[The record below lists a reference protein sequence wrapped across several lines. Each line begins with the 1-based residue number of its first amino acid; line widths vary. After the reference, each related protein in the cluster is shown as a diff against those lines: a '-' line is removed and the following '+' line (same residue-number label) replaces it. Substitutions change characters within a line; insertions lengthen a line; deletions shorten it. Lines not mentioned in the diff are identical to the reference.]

1 MKDLTQGP
9 IPRHVAELSI
19 PMAVGMLVQTLY
31 YFIDLYFVAKLGDVA
46 IAAVSSAG
54 TVFFI
59 ALALTQVL
67 SVATVALVSQA
78 VGRKDQAEANM
89 AFNQSVVM
97 AALCTIGTL
106 VVGYLLADPYMRLV
120 GADEPTRAAGRTFL
134 HWFIPGL
141 ALQFPMVVMSSGLR
155 GTGIVKPGMIVQMVT
170 VLINAVLA
178 PVLIAGWG
186 TGHPLGVA
194 GAALATTV
202 ASAAGVILLAIYFVR
217 LEKYVHF
224 ESALWRP
231 RMDVWKRM
239 LVVGLPAGGEFLL
252 LGIFTGILYWITGRV
267 GAHAQAG
274 FGVASRI
281 MQMIF
286 LPAMAIAF
294 SAAPLAGQNYGARRA
309 DRVRETFRVSVL
321 ASCVVMLAMT
331 GLCQVAGEAMVRFFA
346 TEPEAIA
353 VGTEFL
359 RVISLNFFAMG
370 IVWTCSSMFQGMGN
384 TLPSLASSAMRLVTF
399 AVPAI
404 WMSLQPDFQ
413 LLHIWYLSVVT
424 VLLQAGVSVWLLRRE
439 FAKRLG
445 SDLVER
451 GQTSRSVPK

>member
-1 MKDLTQGP
+1 MKDLTHGP
-9 IPRHVAELSI
+9 IPRHVAALSV
-19 PMAVGMLVQTLY
+19 PMAIGMLVQTLY

-78 VGRKDQAEANM
+78 VGRKDPAEANL
-89 AFNQSVVM
+89 AFNQSVAM
-97 AALCTIGTL
+97 AALCTVGTL
-106 VVGYLLADPYMRLV
+106 VFGYLLADAYMGLV
-120 GADEPTRAAGRTFL
+120 GADEPTRAAGVTFL
-134 HWFIPGL
+134 HWFIPAL
-141 ALQFPMVVMSSGLR
+141 ALQFAIAVMASGLR
-155 GTGIVKPGMIVQMVT
+155 GTGIVKPGMVVQMVT
-170 VLINAVLA
+170 VLLNAVLA

-186 TGHPLGVA
+186 TGYPMGVA
-194 GAALATTV
+194 GAGFASTL
-202 ASAAGVILLAIYFVR
+202 ASAAGVVLLAIYFAK
-217 LEKYVHF
+217 LEKYVRF
-224 ESALWRP
+224 DASLMRP
-231 RMDVWKRM
+231 RLQVWKRM
-239 LVVGLPAGGEFLL
+239 LVVGVPAGGEFLL
-252 LGIFTGILYWITGRV
+252 LGVFTGILYWITGRV

-331 GLCQVAGEAMVRFFA
+331 GLVQVAGESMVNFFT
-346 TEPEAIA
+346 TEPEAVA

-359 RVISLNFFAMG
+359 RIISLNFFAMG
-370 IVWTCSSMFQGMGN
+370 IVWTCSSLFQGLGN

-399 AVPAI
+399 AIPAI
-404 WMSLQPDFQ
+404 WMSTQPGFE
-413 LLHIWYLSVVT
+413 LVNIWYLSVVT
-424 VLLQAGVSVWLLRRE
+424 VLLQAGLSVWLLRRE
-439 FAKRLG
+439 FTRRLAPM
-445 SDLVER
+445 EAAAA
-451 GQTSRSVPK
+451 

>member
-9 IPRHVAELSI
+9 ISRHVAALSI

-67 SVATVALVSQA
+67 AVATVALVSQA
-78 VGRKDQAEANM
+78 VGRKHPAEANL
-89 AFNQSVVM
+89 AFNQSVAM

-106 VVGYLLADPYMRLV
+106 FFGYLLADPYMRLV
-120 GADEPTRAAGRTFL
+120 GADEPTRAAGVTFL
-134 HWFIPGL
+134 HWFIPAL
-141 ALQFPMVVMSSGLR
+141 ALQFPMAVMGSGLR
-155 GTGIVKPGMIVQMVT
+155 GTGIVKPGMVVQMVT
-170 VLINAVLA
+170 VLLNAVFA

-186 TGHPLGVA
+186 TGHPMGVA
-194 GAALATTV
+194 GAGFASTL
-202 ASAAGVILLAIYFVR
+202 ASAAGVVLLAIYFAK
-217 LEKYVHF
+217 LEKYVRF
-224 ESALWRP
+224 DASQMRP
-231 RMDVWKRM
+231 RLAVWKRM
-239 LVVGLPAGGEFLL
+239 LVVGLPSGGEFLL
-252 LGIFTGILYWITGRV
+252 LGLFTGILYWITGRV

-294 SAAPLAGQNYGARRA
+294 SAAPIAGQNYGAGRG

-321 ASCVVMLAMT
+321 ASCVVMIAMT
-331 GLCQVAGEAMVRFFA
+331 FLCQFAGEAMVRFFA

-359 RVISLNFFAMG
+359 RIISLNFFAMG
-370 IVWTCSSMFQGMGN
+370 IVWTCSSVFQGLGN
-384 TLPSLASSAMRLVTF
+384 TLPSLASSAVRLVTF
-399 AVPAI
+399 ALPAVWI
-404 WMSLQPDFQ
+404 SLQPGFE
-413 LLHIWYLSVVT
+413 LLHIWYVSVVT

-439 FAKRLG
+439 MDRRLKG
-445 SDLVER
+445 IP
-451 GQTSRSVPK
+451 QPA

>member
-9 IPRHVAELSI
+9 ISRHVAALSI
-19 PMAVGMLVQTLY
+19 PMAIGMLVQTLY

-59 ALALTQVL
+59 AMALTQVL

-78 VGRKDQAEANM
+78 VGRKDPAEANL
-89 AFNQSVVM
+89 AFNQSVAM
-97 AALCTIGTL
+97 AALCTVGTL
-106 VVGYLLADPYMRLV
+106 VFGYLLADAYMALV
-120 GADEPTRAAGRTFL
+120 GADEPTRVAGVTFL
-134 HWFIPGL
+134 HWFIPAL
-141 ALQFPMVVMSSGLR
+141 ALQFAIAVMSSGLR
-155 GTGIVKPGMIVQMVT
+155 GTGIVKPGMVVQMVT
-170 VLINAVLA
+170 VLLNAVLA

-186 TGHPLGVA
+186 TGHPMGVA
-194 GAALATTV
+194 GAAFASTL
-202 ASAAGVILLAIYFVR
+202 ASAAGVVLLAIYFAK
-217 LEKYVHF
+217 LEKYVRF
-224 ESALWRP
+224 DASLWRP
-231 RMDVWKRM
+231 RPEVWKRM
-239 LVVGLPAGGEFLL
+239 LVVGLPAGGEFLV
-252 LGIFTGILYWITGRV
+252 LGLFTGILYWITGRV

-294 SAAPLAGQNYGARRA
+294 SAAPIAGQNYGARRA
-309 DRVRETFRVSVL
+309 ERVRETFRVSVL
-321 ASCVVMLAMT
+321 ASCVVMLVMT

-346 TEPEAIA
+346 TDPEAVA

-359 RVISLNFFAMG
+359 RIISLNFFAMG
-370 IVWTCSSMFQGMGN
+370 IVWTCSSVFQGLGN

-404 WMSLQPDFQ
+404 WLSMRPGFELV
-413 LLHIWYLSVVT
+413 HIWYLSVVT

-439 FAKRLG
+439 MGRRLAG
-445 SDLVER
+445 MP
-451 GQTSRSVPK
+451 QAA